1 MNHVHKPIVFMLMST
16 LSLSVTG
23 LLAKQLSEA
32 LSVSMFSFLRFFLP
46 ALILLL
52 VLIPKGI
59 KLPKSTELKPT
70 LLRALC
76 IGLSQ
81 LCFIA
86 SLQTLTLVESVVLF
100 ATGPLFM
107 PVIEKLVWHGKIR
120 ASTVFGIVMAF
131 SGVVLLAG
139 TEGEFTL
146 RYDLLLGLAGGLFN
160 SGSQLTLYK
169 VSKSNMSP
177 LEINFWAFSFAAL
190 FILPLALINDGS
202 GLLGAHSFSLSVEP
216 SVLWLLVMSMLIINT
231 QVFRAK
237 AYQLASSGSQ
247 LAPLIFTNLLFTAVW
262 QSLFFADVM
271 SRTQIAGMGLIVL
284 RDGIEWVL
292 GCIGQASPKQGVT
305 NENIL
310 VPRKSKLR

>member
-32 LSVSMFSFLRFFLP
+32 LSVTMFSFLRFFLP

-107 PVIEKLVWHGKIR
+107 PVIEKLVRHGKIR

-284 RDGIEWVL
+284 ATVL
-292 GCIGQASPKQGVT
+292 NGCWDV
-305 NENIL
+305 L
-310 VPRKSKLR
+310 VKHHQSKALQTRTS

>member
-32 LSVSMFSFLRFFLP
+32 LSVTMFSFLRFFLP
-46 ALILLL
+46 AVILLI

-284 RDGIEWVL
+284 ATVL
-292 GCIGQASPKQGVT
+292 NGCWDV
-305 NENIL
+305 L
-310 VPRKSKLR
+310 VKHHQSKALQTRTS

>member
-32 LSVSMFSFLRFFLP
+32 LSVTMFSFLRLFLP

-190 FILPLALINDGS
+190 FILPLALINDDS
-202 GLLGAHSFSLSVEP
+202 GLLGAQSFSLSVEP

-284 RDGIEWVL
+284 ATVL
-292 GCIGQASPKQGVT
+292 NGCWDV
-305 NENIL
+305 L
-310 VPRKSKLR
+310 VKHHQSKALQTRTS

>member
-32 LSVSMFSFLRFFLP
+32 LSVTMFSFLRFFLP

-120 ASTVFGIVMAF
+120 TSTVFGIVMAF

-146 RYDLLLGLAGGLFN
+146 RYDLLLGLAG
-160 SGSQLTLYK
+160 
-169 VSKSNMSP
+169 
-177 LEINFWAFSFAAL
+177 
-190 FILPLALINDGS
+190 
-202 GLLGAHSFSLSVEP
+202 
-216 SVLWLLVMSMLIINT
+216 MSMLIINT

-284 RDGIEWVL
+284 ATVL
-292 GCIGQASPKQGVT
+292 NGCWDV
-305 NENIL
+305 L
-310 VPRKSKLR
+310 VKHHQSKALQTRTS

>member
-1 MNHVHKPIVFMLMST
+1 MNQVHKPIVFMLMST

-32 LSVSMFSFLRFFLP
+32 LSVTMFSFLRFFLP

-100 ATGPLFM
+100 ATGPLFI

-216 SVLWLLVMSMLIINT
+216 SVLLLLAMSMLIINT

-284 RDGIEWVL
+284 ATVL
-292 GCIGQASPKQGVT
+292 NGCWDV
-305 NENIL
+305 L
-310 VPRKSKLR
+310 VKHHQSKALQTRTS

>member
-32 LSVSMFSFLRFFLP
+32 LSVTMFSFLRFFLP

-216 SVLWLLVMSMLIINT
+216 RVLWLLVMSMLIINT

-284 RDGIEWVL
+284 ATVL
-292 GCIGQASPKQGVT
+292 NGCWDV
-305 NENIL
+305 L
-310 VPRKSKLR
+310 VKHHQSKALQTRTS

>member
-32 LSVSMFSFLRFFLP
+32 LSVTMFSFLRFFLP
-46 ALILLL
+46 AVILLL

-216 SVLWLLVMSMLIINT
+216 SVLLLLAMSMLIINT

-284 RDGIEWVL
+284 ATVL
-292 GCIGQASPKQGVT
+292 NGCWDVLIKHHQ
-305 NENIL
+305 
-310 VPRKSKLR
+310 SKALQTRTS

>member
-32 LSVSMFSFLRFFLP
+32 LSVTMFSFLRFFLP

-100 ATGPLFM
+100 ATGPLFI

-120 ASTVFGIVMAF
+120 ASTLFGIVMAF
-131 SGVVLLAG
+131 SGVVLLDG

-284 RDGIEWVL
+284 ATVL
-292 GCIGQASPKQGVT
+292 NGCWDV
-305 NENIL
+305 L
-310 VPRKSKLR
+310 VKHHQSKALQTRTS

>member
-1 MNHVHKPIVFMLMST
+1 MNHVHKPVVFMLMST

-32 LSVSMFSFLRFFLP
+32 LSVTMFSFLRFFLP

-52 VLIPKGI
+52 VLILKGI

-107 PVIEKLVWHGKIR
+107 PVIEKLAWHGKIR

-284 RDGIEWVL
+284 ATVL
-292 GCIGQASPKQGVT
+292 NGCWDV
-305 NENIL
+305 L
-310 VPRKSKLR
+310 VKHHQSKALQTRTS

>member
-32 LSVSMFSFLRFFLP
+32 LSVTMFSFLRFFLP

-190 FILPLALINDGS
+190 FILPLALINDGF

-216 SVLWLLVMSMLIINT
+216 SVLWLLVMSMWIINT

-284 RDGIEWVL
+284 ATVL
-292 GCIGQASPKQGVT
+292 NGCWDV
-305 NENIL
+305 L
-310 VPRKSKLR
+310 VKHHQSKALQTRTS

>member
-32 LSVSMFSFLRFFLP
+32 LSVTMFSFLRFFLP

-216 SVLWLLVMSMLIINT
+216 SVLWLLAMSMLIINT

-271 SRTQIAGMGLIVL
+271 NRTQIAGMGLIVL
-284 RDGIEWVL
+284 ATVL
-292 GCIGQASPKQGVT
+292 NGCWDV
-305 NENIL
+305 L
-310 VPRKSKLR
+310 VKHHQSKALQTRTS

>member
-32 LSVSMFSFLRFFLP
+32 LSVTMFSFLRFFLP

-107 PVIEKLVWHGKIR
+107 PVIEKLAWHGKIR
-120 ASTVFGIVMAF
+120 ASTVFGIAMAF

-284 RDGIEWVL
+284 ATVL
-292 GCIGQASPKQGVT
+292 NGCWDV
-305 NENIL
+305 L
-310 VPRKSKLR
+310 VKHHQSKALQTRTS

>member
-32 LSVSMFSFLRFFLP
+32 FSVTMFSFLRFFLP

-284 RDGIEWVL
+284 ATVL
-292 GCIGQASPKQGVT
+292 NGCWDV
-305 NENIL
+305 L
-310 VPRKSKLR
+310 VKHHQSKALQTRTS

>member
-23 LLAKQLSEA
+23 LLAKQLSEE
-32 LSVSMFSFLRFFLP
+32 LSVTMFSFLRFFLP

-284 RDGIEWVL
+284 ATVL
-292 GCIGQASPKQGVT
+292 NGCWDV
-305 NENIL
+305 L
-310 VPRKSKLR
+310 VKHHQSKALQTRTS

>member
-32 LSVSMFSFLRFFLP
+32 LSVTMFSFLRFFLP

-107 PVIEKLVWHGKIR
+107 PVIEKLVWHGKVR

-131 SGVVLLAG
+131 SGVVLLSG

-284 RDGIEWVL
+284 ATVL
-292 GCIGQASPKQGVT
+292 NGCWDV
-305 NENIL
+305 L
-310 VPRKSKLR
+310 VKHHQSKALQTRTS

>member
-32 LSVSMFSFLRFFLP
+32 LSVTMFSFLRFFLP
-46 ALILLL
+46 AVILLL
-52 VLIPKGI
+52 VLIPKGT

-284 RDGIEWVL
+284 ATVL
-292 GCIGQASPKQGVT
+292 NGCWDV
-305 NENIL
+305 L
-310 VPRKSKLR
+310 VKHHQSKALQTRTS

>member
-32 LSVSMFSFLRFFLP
+32 LSVTMFSFLRFFLP

-169 VSKSNMSP
+169 VSKGNMSP

-284 RDGIEWVL
+284 ATVL
-292 GCIGQASPKQGVT
+292 NGCWDV
-305 NENIL
+305 L
-310 VPRKSKLR
+310 VKHHQSKALQTRTS

>member
-32 LSVSMFSFLRFFLP
+32 LSVTMFSFLRFFLP
-46 ALILLL
+46 AVILLL

-202 GLLGAHSFSLSVEP
+202 GLLGAQSFSLSVEP

-284 RDGIEWVL
+284 ATVL
-292 GCIGQASPKQGVT
+292 NGCWDV
-305 NENIL
+305 L
-310 VPRKSKLR
+310 VKHHQSKALQTRTS

>member
-32 LSVSMFSFLRFFLP
+32 LSVTMFSFLRFFLP

-86 SLQTLTLVESVVLF
+86 SLQALTLVESVVLF

-216 SVLWLLVMSMLIINT
+216 SVLLLLVMSMLIINT

-284 RDGIEWVL
+284 ATVL
-292 GCIGQASPKQGVT
+292 NGCWDV
-305 NENIL
+305 L
-310 VPRKSKLR
+310 VKHHQSKALQTRTS

>member
-32 LSVSMFSFLRFFLP
+32 LSVTMFSFLRFFLP

-216 SVLWLLVMSMLIINT
+216 SVLWLLAMSMLIINT

-284 RDGIEWVL
+284 AAVL
-292 GCIGQASPKQGVT
+292 NGCWDV
-305 NENIL
+305 L
-310 VPRKSKLR
+310 VKHHQSKALQTRTS

>member
-32 LSVSMFSFLRFFLP
+32 LSVTMFSFLRFFLP

-262 QSLFFADVM
+262 QSLFFANVM

-284 RDGIEWVL
+284 ATVL
-292 GCIGQASPKQGVT
+292 NGCWDV
-305 NENIL
+305 L
-310 VPRKSKLR
+310 VKHHQSKALQTRTS

>member
-32 LSVSMFSFLRFFLP
+32 LSVTMFSFLRFFLP

-120 ASTVFGIVMAF
+120 ASTVFSIVMAF

-284 RDGIEWVL
+284 ATVL
-292 GCIGQASPKQGVT
+292 NGCWDV
-305 NENIL
+305 L
-310 VPRKSKLR
+310 VKHHQSKALQTRTS

>member
-1 MNHVHKPIVFMLMST
+1 MNHVHKPVVFMLMST

-32 LSVSMFSFLRFFLP
+32 LSVTMFSFLRFFLP

-107 PVIEKLVWHGKIR
+107 PVIEKLAWHGKIR

-284 RDGIEWVL
+284 ATVL
-292 GCIGQASPKQGVT
+292 NGCWDV
-305 NENIL
+305 L
-310 VPRKSKLR
+310 VKHHQSKALQTRTS

>member
-32 LSVSMFSFLRFFLP
+32 LSVTMFSFLRFFLP
-46 ALILLL
+46 AVILLL

-107 PVIEKLVWHGKIR
+107 PVIEKLVWHGKVR

-284 RDGIEWVL
+284 ATVL
-292 GCIGQASPKQGVT
+292 NGCWDV
-305 NENIL
+305 L
-310 VPRKSKLR
+310 VKHHQSKALQTRTS

>member
-32 LSVSMFSFLRFFLP
+32 LSVTMFSFLRFFLP

-120 ASTVFGIVMAF
+120 TSIVFGIVMAF

-202 GLLGAHSFSLSVEP
+202 GLLGAHSFSLSVEL

-284 RDGIEWVL
+284 ATVL
-292 GCIGQASPKQGVT
+292 NGCWDV
-305 NENIL
+305 L
-310 VPRKSKLR
+310 VKHHQSKALQTRTS

>member
-32 LSVSMFSFLRFFLP
+32 LSVTMFSFLRFFLP

-86 SLQTLTLVESVVLF
+86 SIQTLTLVESVVLF

-202 GLLGAHSFSLSVEP
+202 GLLGAHSFSLSVES

-231 QVFRAK
+231 QAFRAK

-284 RDGIEWVL
+284 ATVL
-292 GCIGQASPKQGVT
+292 NGCWDV
-305 NENIL
+305 L
-310 VPRKSKLR
+310 VKHHQSKALQTRTS

>member
-1 MNHVHKPIVFMLMST
+1 
-16 LSLSVTG
+16 
-23 LLAKQLSEA
+23 
-32 LSVSMFSFLRFFLP
+32 
-46 ALILLL
+46 
-52 VLIPKGI
+52 IPKGI

-216 SVLWLLVMSMLIINT
+216 SVLLLLAMSMLIINT

-284 RDGIEWVL
+284 ATVL
-292 GCIGQASPKQGVT
+292 NGCWDV
-305 NENIL
+305 L
-310 VPRKSKLR
+310 VKYHQSKALQTRTS

>member
-32 LSVSMFSFLRFFLP
+32 LSVTMFSFLRFFLP

-86 SLQTLTLVESVVLF
+86 SLHTLTLVESVVLF

-284 RDGIEWVL
+284 ATVL
-292 GCIGQASPKQGVT
+292 NGGWDV
-305 NENIL
+305 L
-310 VPRKSKLR
+310 VKHHQSKALQTRTS

>member
-32 LSVSMFSFLRFFLP
+32 LSVTMFSFLRFFLP
-46 ALILLL
+46 AVILLL

-216 SVLWLLVMSMLIINT
+216 SVLLLLAMSMLIINT

-247 LAPLIFTNLLFTAVW
+247 LAPLIFTNLLFTAVGNHF
-262 QSLFFADVM
+262 FFADVM

-284 RDGIEWVL
+284 ATVL
-292 GCIGQASPKQGVT
+292 NGCWDVLIKHHQ
-305 NENIL
+305 
-310 VPRKSKLR
+310 SKALQTRTS

>member
-32 LSVSMFSFLRFFLP
+32 LSVTMFSFLRFFLP

-190 FILPLALINDGS
+190 FILPLALINDGF
-202 GLLGAHSFSLSVEP
+202 GLLGAHSFSLPVEP

-284 RDGIEWVL
+284 ATVL
-292 GCIGQASPKQGVT
+292 NGCWDV
-305 NENIL
+305 L
-310 VPRKSKLR
+310 VKHHQSKALQTRTS

>member
-32 LSVSMFSFLRFFLP
+32 LSVTMFSFLRFFLP

-247 LAPLIFTNLLFTAVW
+247 LAPLIFTNLLFTAAW

-284 RDGIEWVL
+284 ATVL
-292 GCIGQASPKQGVT
+292 NGCWDV
-305 NENIL
+305 L
-310 VPRKSKLR
+310 VKHHQSKALQTRTS

>member
-32 LSVSMFSFLRFFLP
+32 LSVTMFSFLRFFLP
-46 ALILLL
+46 AVILLL

-216 SVLWLLVMSMLIINT
+216 SVLWLLAMSMLIINT

-284 RDGIEWVL
+284 ATVL
-292 GCIGQASPKQGVT
+292 NGCWDV
-305 NENIL
+305 L
-310 VPRKSKLR
+310 VKHHQSKALQTRTS

>member
-32 LSVSMFSFLRFFLP
+32 LSVTMFSFLRFFLP

-120 ASTVFGIVMAF
+120 TSTVFGIVMAS

-284 RDGIEWVL
+284 ATVL
-292 GCIGQASPKQGVT
+292 NGCWDV
-305 NENIL
+305 L
-310 VPRKSKLR
+310 VKHHQSKALQTRTS

>member
-32 LSVSMFSFLRFFLP
+32 LSATMFSFLRFFLP
-46 ALILLL
+46 AVILLL

-202 GLLGAHSFSLSVEP
+202 GLLGVHSFSLSVEP

-284 RDGIEWVL
+284 ATVL
-292 GCIGQASPKQGVT
+292 NGCWDV
-305 NENIL
+305 L
-310 VPRKSKLR
+310 VKHHQSKALQTRTS

>member
-32 LSVSMFSFLRFFLP
+32 LSVTMFSFLRFFLP
-46 ALILLL
+46 AVILLL

-216 SVLWLLVMSMLIINT
+216 SVLLLLAMSMLIINT

-284 RDGIEWVL
+284 ATVL
-292 GCIGQASPKQGVT
+292 NGCWDV
-305 NENIL
+305 L
-310 VPRKSKLR
+310 VKHHQSKALQTRTS

>member
-32 LSVSMFSFLRFFLP
+32 LSVTMFSFLRFFLP

-52 VLIPKGI
+52 VLILKGI

-284 RDGIEWVL
+284 ATVL
-292 GCIGQASPKQGVT
+292 NGCWDV
-305 NENIL
+305 L
-310 VPRKSKLR
+310 VKHHQSKALQTRTS

>member
-32 LSVSMFSFLRFFLP
+32 LSITMFSFLRFFLP

-216 SVLWLLVMSMLIINT
+216 SMLWLLVMSMLIINT

-271 SRTQIAGMGLIVL
+271 RRTQIAGMGLIVL
-284 RDGIEWVL
+284 ATVL
-292 GCIGQASPKQGVT
+292 NGCWDV
-305 NENIL
+305 L
-310 VPRKSKLR
+310 VKHHQSKALQTRTS

>member
-32 LSVSMFSFLRFFLP
+32 LSVTMFSFLRFFLP

-202 GLLGAHSFSLSVEP
+202 GLLGAQSFSLSVEP

-271 SRTQIAGMGLIVL
+271 SRTQIAGIGLIVL
-284 RDGIEWVL
+284 ATVL
-292 GCIGQASPKQGVT
+292 NGCWDV
-305 NENIL
+305 L
-310 VPRKSKLR
+310 VKHHQSKALQTRTS